1 MVRLDDGMAFESDA
15 RLLAR
20 AEGGMRGGGGGD
32 GGGGGAR
39 GTPDEISD
47 TDNVVGGGAWKSPRR
62 GEFER
67 SMQSGLSFRVL
78 ALILTKVLLLRHSG
92 RTDDGTFSL
101 QFPAND
107 ATAAGLQDGSQQQN
121 KSQLSLVKSQVQLPN
136 EGNCVP
142 SRETWAVE
150 AEELL

>member
-1 MVRLDDGMAFESDA
+1 
-15 RLLAR
+15 
-20 AEGGMRGGGGGD
+20 
-32 GGGGGAR
+32 
-39 GTPDEISD
+39 
-47 TDNVVGGGAWKSPRR
+47 
-62 GEFER
+62 
-67 SMQSGLSFRVL
+67 MQSGLSFRVL

-101 QFPAND
+101 QFPANERD
-107 ATAAGLQDGSQQQN
+107 GCGAARRIATAN

-142 SRETWAVE
+142 SRKKAWAVE